1 MIPVNPI
8 AEIPADK
15 LRWTCPSQYLP
26 FQTTDDL
33 KPINGIFAQDR
44 ALASMK
50 LGLKIDGDGYNIFV
64 TGLTGSDRL
73 QRIEQLLEQTRDPEN
88 EAPPDI
94 CCVNNFKDP
103 DSPKIIYLAAGKGI
117 ELQKDIRELIE
128 SLKINVPQIFESEE
142 YKNRRESIS
151 EAFRDRQRDIISDF
165 ERKVDVENFKIVQ
178 IQAGPFSRPA
188 ILPVVMGNPMPLEQ
202 VKSLVDRGEYPR
214 ETYERLKGKQEDLAA
229 EMENIFSELQKR
241 EKDFEEKMKDLDREL
256 VAPLL
261 NMAIESIRQKYAH
274 EKVDEYL
281 NHMQEH
287 LSEHFHDFLPQ
298 QQQQPPMPVQ
308 FAQRKEQEFT
318 EYQVNVLVNNSETRG
333 KPIVIEKNPNY
344 RNLFGAVERVLDPR
358 LGVWRSDFSGLKAG
372 SLLKA
377 NGGYLIISFL
387 DAVFEPGVWQTLMRV
402 LKNRSIEI
410 QSFDPFYFLA
420 ASSLK
425 PEPIELKTKAIIIG
439 DNYFYYLLYAMDE
452 DFKSIFKVKSDF
464 DPQLKNEERTV
475 QQYASYVKKVCT
487 EKHLRPLDKSGFAAI
502 IEHAVRLAGRR
513 KKISAHLS
521 RIDDILIES
530 NHWAAQD
537 GSAVIQVHHVDKAL
551 QNREYRVNL
560 LQEKI
565 QELIEDNVLMIDT
578 EGAVVGQLN
587 GLSVYDMGDFSFG
600 KPSRITAKTSMGR
613 SGVINI
619 EREAALSGKIHD
631 KGVLIL
637 SGYLRAKYAQNK
649 PLAMNASVTFE
660 QSYSGV
666 EGDSAS
672 SAELYTVLSSLA
684 ELPLRQDLAVTGS
697 VNQKGEIQPIGGV
710 NEKIEGFFDVCRA
723 RGLTGT
729 QGVIIP
735 HQNVEDLM
743 LRKDVLEA
751 VAQGKFHVYPIHEID
766 QGIELLT
773 GVAAG
778 QMADDG
784 TYPEATL
791 HARVDK
797 KLRDLAEGIKAF
809 IEEEKSS
816 SGPEK
821 SPAGGCGG

>member
-1 MIPVNPI
+1 
-8 AEIPADK
+8 
-15 LRWTCPSQYLP
+15 
-26 FQTTDDL
+26 
-33 KPINGIFAQDR
+33 
-44 ALASMK
+44 
-50 LGLKIDGDGYNIFV
+50 
-64 TGLTGSDRL
+64 
-73 QRIEQLLEQTRDPEN
+73 
-88 EAPPDI
+88 
-94 CCVNNFKDP
+94 
-103 DSPKIIYLAAGKGI
+103 
-117 ELQKDIRELIE
+117 
-128 SLKINVPQIFESEE
+128 
-142 YKNRRESIS
+142 
-151 EAFRDRQRDIISDF
+151 
-165 ERKVDVENFKIVQ
+165 
-178 IQAGPFSRPA
+178 
-188 ILPVVMGNPMPLEQ
+188 
-202 VKSLVDRGEYPR
+202 
-214 ETYERLKGKQEDLAA
+214 
-229 EMENIFSELQKR
+229 
-241 EKDFEEKMKDLDREL
+241 
-256 VAPLL
+256 
-261 NMAIESIRQKYAH
+261 
-274 EKVDEYL
+274 
-281 NHMQEH
+281 
-287 LSEHFHDFLPQ
+287 
-298 QQQQPPMPVQ
+298 
-308 FAQRKEQEFT
+308 
-318 EYQVNVLVNNSETRG
+318 
-333 KPIVIEKNPNY
+333 
-344 RNLFGAVERVLDPR
+344 
-358 LGVWRSDFSGLKAG
+358 
-372 SLLKA
+372 
-377 NGGYLIISFL
+377 
-387 DAVFEPGVWQTLMRV
+387 MRV

-710 NEKIEGFFDVCRA
+710 NEKIEGFFDICAA
-723 RGLTGT
+723 RGLSGE
-729 QGVIIP
+729 QGVLIP
-735 HQNVEDLM
+735 SANVDNLM
-743 LRKDVLEA
+743 LREDIVEA
-751 VAQGKFHVYPIHEID
+751 VANDRFKIYPVSTVDEGLSI
-766 QGIELLT
+766 LT
-773 GVAAG
+773 GIPAG
-778 QMADDG
+778 DFDESGQ
-784 TYPEATL
+784 YPPDSVNG
-791 HARVDK
+791 RVIT
-797 KLRDLAEGIKAF
+797 RLAEFAEKQRAF
-809 IEEEKSS
+809 NEPSRAEAAESNDDENGDADNVSEEDEQPSA
-816 SGPEK
+816 E
-821 SPAGGCGG
+821 